1 LLKNWR
7 KDGVAAR
14 AKARAFIAKGM
25 LGQKPKISRS
35 LPAGSV
41 VKCSDNTG
49 ARELRVIQVMEYKGR
64 LRRVPAAA
72 VGDMIVAS
80 VRKGTPDM
88 RKKIFQAVVVRQ
100 KKPYRRSDGIW
111 VQFEDNAAVIMTPE
125 GEMRGSEIRG
135 PVAKEA
141 AERWPRIASAAS
153 IIV

>member
-1 LLKNWR
+1 M
-7 KDGVAAR
+7 AAR

-25 LGQKPKISRS
+25 IGQRPKISTG
-35 LPAGSV
+35 LLAGSV
-41 VKCSDNTG
+41 VKCTDNTG
-49 ARELRVIQVMEYKGR
+49 ARKLRVIQVTGYHGR

-72 VGDMIVAS
+72 VGDRVVVS

-88 RKKIFQAVVVRQ
+88 RKKIFHAVLVRQ
-100 KKPYRRSDGIW
+100 KKPYRRADGIW

>member
-1 LLKNWR
+1 M
-7 KDGVAAR
+7 AAR
-14 AKARAFIAKGM
+14 ARARAFVARGM
-25 LGQKPKISRS
+25 IGQRPKISKG

-41 VKCSDNTG
+41 VKCTDNTG
-49 ARELRVIQVMEYKGR
+49 AKKLRVIQVIGYKGR
-64 LRRVPAAA
+64 LRRIPAAA
-72 VGDMIVAS
+72 VGDMVVVS

-88 RKKIFQAVVVRQ
+88 RKKIFRAVVVRQ
-100 KKPYRRSDGIW
+100 RKPYRRAEGIW
-111 VQFEDNAAVIMTPE
+111 VQFEDNSAVIMTPE

>member
-1 LLKNWR
+1 M
-7 KDGVAAR
+7 AAR
-14 AKARAFIAKGM
+14 AKARAFVARGM
-25 LGQKPKISRS
+25 IGQRPKISRG

-41 VKCSDNTG
+41 VKCTDNTG
-49 ARELRVIQVMEYKGR
+49 AKELRVIQVIGYKGR

-72 VGDMIVAS
+72 VGDMVVVS

-88 RKKIFQAVVVRQ
+88 RRKIFRAVVVRQ
-100 KKPYRRSDGIW
+100 KKLYRRAEGIW
-111 VQFEDNAAVIMTPE
+111 VQFEDNSAVIMTPE

>member
-1 LLKNWR
+1 
-7 KDGVAAR
+7 VAAR

-25 LGQKPKISRS
+25 LGQRPKLSRGV
-35 LPAGSV
+35 PAVSIV
-41 VKCSDNTG
+41 RCTDNTG
-49 ARELRVIQVMEYKGR
+49 ARELRIIQVMGYTGR

-72 VGDMIVAS
+72 VGDMMVVS

-88 RKKIFQAVVVRQ
+88 RKKIFRAVLVRQ
-100 KKPYRRSDGIW
+100 RKPYRRADGVW

-141 AERWPRIASAAS
+141 AERWPRIASASS

>member
-1 LLKNWR
+1 L
-7 KDGVAAR
+7 AAR

-25 LGQKPKISRS
+25 IGQRPKISKG

-41 VKCSDNTG
+41 VKCTDNTG
-49 ARELRVIQVMEYKGR
+49 ARNLRVIQVIGYKGR

-72 VGDMIVAS
+72 VGDIVVVS

-88 RKKIFQAVVVRQ
+88 RKKIFRAVVVRQ
-100 KKPYRRSDGIW
+100 RKPYRRAEGFW